1 MSRPATT
8 ELELEGLT
16 HRHSPRM
23 QRAVH
28 PEATDLVL
36 RTTALLTRGLW
47 SESAGNHG
55 ARRVSGRVE
64 MFCEVHGRLNRVA
77 LQVRCQV
84 ASAVSALVYTAVGV
98 LRSSV

>member
-28 PEATDLVL
+28 LEATDLVL

-84 ASAVSALVYTAVGV
+84 APGSRLLSTPPLAS
-98 LRSSV
+98 LRSPV